1 MNSLTDEKYELQEQG
16 FPRKT
21 LLQLYALIDIGD
33 YHKHFKAKEFFIEQG
48 VTILP
53 VMHKLMT
60 SEYRVIR
67 KEAIKI
73 VRGIANKSSIPYAIR
88 MLEDPESDIR
98 WIAAEA
104 LIKIGRISI
113 KPVLKALVLKG
124 ESYYLRQGAHH
135 VLRALIKKEDA
146 KELKQLIKVIR
157 HGTDIPDTIP
167 VKASLALEKED
178 IL

>member
-21 LLQLYALIDIGD
+21 LLQLIRLIDVRD
-33 YHKHFKAKEFFIEQG
+33 YHKHIKAKENFIEQG
-48 VTILP
+48 DTILP
-53 VMHKLMT
+53 VMHKLIN

-73 VRGIANKSSIPYAIR
+73 VRGIAHKSSIPAAIR
-88 MLEDPESDIR
+88 LLEDPESDIR

-113 KPVLKALVLKG
+113 KPVLKALVLNG

-135 VLRALIKKEDA
+135 VLRALINKQDA
-146 KELKQLIKVIR
+146 KELKQLVKVIR
-157 HGTDIPDTIP
+157 HGSEIPETIP
-167 VKASLALEKED
+167 VKAVLALEKEE
-178 IL
+178 IV